1 MTTTKHLR
9 RTPLRM
15 RGGDFLLPRG
25 GASVRLAA
33 ASALIAAIVALMAA
47 TPAPLAAQDLVLT
60 NARVVDVID
69 GSVSGPA
76 TVIVEDG
83 RITRIVEGEEVDAP
97 PGATTVDLMG
107 RYLAPGLMDAHV
119 HVGSAADAR
128 RALYMGVTTMR
139 SMGTSHY
146 ADVGMRELQA
156 AGHLEAPQ
164 YLAAG
169 YHVRPPAAEAFF
181 QDHPELGHMY
191 GEEVRGEEAVRAM
204 TRALVSRGVDFVK
217 TNATERAGLPD
228 TDPRK
233 QFYSEAELRA
243 IVTEAG
249 AAGVPVAAHAHGDD
263 GARAAVAAGV
273 RSIEHGTYIS
283 PETLALMVE
292 KGTFLVPTIAIVRDL
307 TIPGGDYD
315 NAVLNIRGRHML
327 PRVREM
333 ARNAHEMG
341 VKIVA
346 ATDTGY
352 GIREHDHVGARAPG
366 AGRDRHDPARG
377 APGRDDHGRGTLRP
391 DRPGRRDPTRARSRP
406 DRPRAQSP
414 RRHRRGAGRADGRQR
429 REGGGE
435 AWGLAGREAGV
446 VGPGGLLAA
455 PRLQM
460 STVLYIM

>member
-1 MTTTKHLR
+1 MTTTNHLR

-15 RGGDFLLPRG
+15 RGGDSLLPRG
-25 GASVRLAA
+25 GAFVRLAA
-33 ASALIAAIVALMAA
+33 ASALIAAIMALMAA
-47 TPAPLAAQDLVLT
+47 SPAPLAAQDLVLT

-83 RITRIVEGEEVDAP
+83 RITRIVEGEEADAP

-333 ARNAHEMG
+333 ARNAHEIG

-352 GIREHDHVGARAPG
+352 GSESTTTLAHELLELVGIGMTPLEALRAATTTAAELFGLTGQVGAILPG
-366 AGRDRHDPARG
+366 LEADLIVLERNPL
-377 APGRDDHGRGTLRP
+377 DDI
-391 DRPGRRDPTRARSRP
+391 
-406 DRPRAQSP
+406 
-414 RRHRRGAGRADGRQR
+414 
-429 REGGGE
+429 
-435 AWGLAGREAGV
+435 GV
-446 VGPGGLLAA
+446 VQDVLMVVSDGKVVVKRGDWPGER
-455 PRLQM
+455 PV
-460 STVLYIM
+460 S

>member
-1 MTTTKHLR
+1 MNSR
-9 RTPLRM
+9 
-15 RGGDFLLPRG
+15 
-25 GASVRLAA
+25 
-33 ASALIAAIVALMAA
+33 IAATVVLVGTAA
-47 TPAPLAAQDLVLT
+47 QLPTFSPAPLAAQDLVLT
-60 NARVVDVID
+60 NARVVDVIA

-76 TVIVEDG
+76 TVVVEDG
-83 RITRIVEGEEVDAP
+83 RIARIVEGEEVDAP
-97 PGATTVDLMG
+97 PGTATVDLMG

-333 ARNAHEMG
+333 ARNAHEIG

-352 GIREHDHVGARAPG
+352 GSESTTTLAHELLELVGIGMTPAEALRAATTTAAELFGLTGQVGAILPG
-366 AGRDRHDPARG
+366 LEADLIVLERNPL
-377 APGRDDHGRGTLRP
+377 DDI
-391 DRPGRRDPTRARSRP
+391 
-406 DRPRAQSP
+406 
-414 RRHRRGAGRADGRQR
+414 
-429 REGGGE
+429 
-435 AWGLAGREAGV
+435 GV
-446 VGPGGLLAA
+446 VQDVLMVVSDGKVVVKRGDWPGER
-455 PRLQM
+455 PV
-460 STVLYIM
+460 S